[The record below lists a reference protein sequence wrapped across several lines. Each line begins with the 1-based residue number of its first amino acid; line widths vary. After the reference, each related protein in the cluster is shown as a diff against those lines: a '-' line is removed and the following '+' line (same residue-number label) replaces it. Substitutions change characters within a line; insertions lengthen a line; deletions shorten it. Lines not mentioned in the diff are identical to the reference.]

1 MYLFWLLSF
10 SVVVLNERRIKE
22 FSQKIHP
29 SSSVIVVAIE
39 RRVYRSRMITKWLAE
54 PEIRK
59 TKQKWSRKMKSKNI
73 YA

>member
-29 SSSVIVVAIE
+29 SSSVMIMIRIEGTVVNIIIDISMVVVA
-39 RRVYRSRMITKWLAE
+39 VLMILLSLACLLD
-54 PEIRK
+54 
-59 TKQKWSRKMKSKNI
+59 
-73 YA
+73 